1 MRTTEDSHSI
11 NELVGKTVL
20 VGITRLTHKEELIEQ
35 REYVGTFSSME
46 SAIHIKL
53 RSGGDFTFPPD
64 LSAFR
69 KATPG
74 VYRLRSTGEEVE
86 NPDFTASWTLR
97 APAPKGKSGTKKK

>member
-1 MRTTEDSHSI
+1 MEHAPSVE
-11 NELVGKTVL
+11 ELVGKTVL
-20 VGITRLTHKEELIEQ
+20 VGITRLSHKEEIIEQ
-35 REYVGTFSSME
+35 RQYVGTFTSMGQV
-46 SAIHIKL
+46 IHIKL
-53 RSGGDFTFPPD
+53 RSGEDFTLPPD

-97 APAPKGKSGTKKK
+97 APAPKRKSATKKK